1 MLLWEATVGCCCGKL
16 LWEAAVGSCCGIL
29 LWDTAE
35 AFLNIIIII
44 CVQHGLVACVQLCP
58 IFGLSRDKIYERH
71 VVRDLDAYMM
81 LLLQLRR
88 P

>member
-1 MLLWEATVGCCCGKL
+1 MLPWDAAVGCCCGML
-16 LWEAAVGSCCGIL
+16 VWDTAVGSCCGML
-29 LWDTAE
+29 QWDTAE

-44 CVQHGLVACVQLCP
+44 CVQPGLVACMQLCP
-58 IFGLSRDKIYERH
+58 LFGLSRDKIYERH
-71 VVRDLDAYMM
+71 VVRASDAYMM